1 MTAQWFDL
9 MRVVVTAFFAWTTVA
24 GAASL
29 DTGSE
34 SDAKAR
40 VQMLISQMTL
50 AEKIGQLRED
60 RSPYET
66 LAESSR
72 RRLLPRESRCHL
84 VVLVLGEDR
93 YMIGEF
99 ASRSSLDLP
108 GGQQQL
114 MEQVASLH
122 KPTVL
127 VLLNGR
133 PLNICWANEHLPAI
147 LEACYPG
154 CEGGNAIANLL
165 LGIAVPG
172 GKLPFT
178 SPHDV
183 GQIPMYYDHTL
194 PQNPEN
200 VSAHCTRN

>member
-1 MTAQWFDL
+1 
-9 MRVVVTAFFAWTTVA
+9 
-24 GAASL
+24 
-29 DTGSE
+29 
-34 SDAKAR
+34 
-40 VQMLISQMTL
+40 MLISQMTL

-108 GGQQQL
+108 GGQEQL
-114 MEQVASLH
+114 LEQVASLH

-165 LGIAVPG
+165 LGIAVPVG
-172 GKLPFT
+172 NCPLPRPT
-178 SPHDV
+178 TWAKSRCTTTTRYRRTPRMCRLIAR
-183 GQIPMYYDHTL
+183 GIECRTMTL
-194 PQNPEN
+194 G
-200 VSAHCTRN
+200 S